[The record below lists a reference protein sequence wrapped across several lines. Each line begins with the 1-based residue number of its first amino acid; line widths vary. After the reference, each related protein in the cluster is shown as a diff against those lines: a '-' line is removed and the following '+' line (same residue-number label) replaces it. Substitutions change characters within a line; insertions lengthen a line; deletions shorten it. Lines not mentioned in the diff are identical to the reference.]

1 MNILET
7 IKLLNNTIQYI
18 ERNLDKTLDI
28 DEISKIACSSRY
40 HFQRVFYALTGF
52 TVTEYIRNR
61 RISLAAE
68 EFATTDNKVIDVA
81 LKYGYESPEAFTK
94 AFKRL
99 HGISPSSLKKLNGKI
114 KAFPKISFQIS
125 IKGECEINYRI
136 VEKEAFKAFGVG
148 FVTTKVNNAAYK
160 DIPEFINKISENGTL
175 DRINELLGNPK
186 NSLLDGFH
194 YDFKE
199 DETRKYMMGYEMPE
213 TNISDEF
220 TILKIPKL
228 TWAVFEGHGTMPDN
242 MIMQDIWRR
251 IYSEW
256 FPSSGFE
263 QVEGPC
269 LEKNFWDDE
278 KSIEYT
284 CEVWIPVKRK
294 SINSL

>member
-7 IKLLNNTIQYI
+7 IKLLNNAIEYI
-18 ERNLDKTLDI
+18 EKNLFTTLDI
-28 DEISKIACSSRY
+28 DEISKVAYSSRY
-40 HFQRVFYALTGF
+40 HFQRIFYALTEF

-61 RISLAAE
+61 RLSLAAE
-68 EFATTDNKVIDVA
+68 ELAATDKKVVDVS

-99 HGISPSSLKKLNGKI
+99 HGITPSALKKIDGRI

-125 IKGECEINYRI
+125 IKGECEMIYRI
-136 VEKEAFKAFGVG
+136 VEKEAFKAFGAG
-148 FVTTKVNNAAYK
+148 FVTTTVNNVAYTE
-160 DIPEFINKISENGTL
+160 IPEFINKIFEDGTH
-175 DRINELLGNPK
+175 DRINKILGHTK
-186 NSLLDGFH
+186 GSLLNGFH

-199 DETRKYMMGYEMPE
+199 DGTRKYMMGYEMRE
-213 TNISDEF
+213 TEISSEF
-220 TILKIPKL
+220 TILQIPKL

-242 MIMQDIWRR
+242 FIMHDIWKS

-269 LEKNFWDDE
+269 LEKNFWSDE
-278 KSIEYT
+278 EFAGYT

-294 SINSL
+294 SNS